1 MATTRFITISGVP
14 AERYWKELQTGDAF
28 VWNTIRRKVGF
39 MSRKSRV
46 GLTQRSLLPT
56 ISGMWAILTDSKKLE
71 WKAAGALCGLT
82 GWRLYVQDTC
92 ARIINEI
99 AGVIEPSLFHQS
111 WVGQLHIG
119 TPATELKIIQLHP
132 RSYWVAQKI
141 VGKKSMYEP
150 VVVPE
155 DFALPFTISLNY
167 RAEMLPQDVAP
178 KAQFRAEVWSS
189 YQGQDIIN
197 ELIVEIAFFSD
208 CELGVASLGVSE
220 FGVDFDNDD
229 GWLYAGA
236 TLSSVLGYV
245 VGYDLYFDF
254 VDLQGNLYVD
264 NIKAEHSGQN
274 WVRDTYCKDIN
285 QGFTR
290 AFYQVPKHWVAVVA
304 PVGTFFE
311 SIYKKFNI

>member
-14 AERYWKELQTGDAF
+14 AERYWKELQTGDSF
-28 VWNTIRRKVGF
+28 IWNTIRRKVGF

-46 GLTQRSLLPT
+46 GLSQRSLLP
-56 ISGMWAILTDSKKLE
+56 IVAEYWAALTDAKKLE

-82 GWRLYVQDTC
+82 GWRLYVKDTC
-92 ARIINEI
+92 AKIINDI
-99 AGVIEPSLFHQS
+99 VGTIEPSLFHQA

-132 RSYWVAQKI
+132 RSYWVQQKV
-141 VGKKSMYEP
+141 VGKKGTYVP
-150 VVVPE
+150 VVVTE
-155 DFALPFTISLNY
+155 DFALPLKISLFY

-178 KAQFRAEVWSS
+178 KAQYRAEVWSS

-197 ELIVEIAFFSD
+197 ELIVELAFFSD
-208 CELGVASLGVSE
+208 AEYGVFSYGVSE
-220 FGVDFDNDD
+220 YGVDIDNND
-229 GWLYAGA
+229 GWLYAEA
-236 TLSSVLGYV
+236 TLSTVLGYV
-245 VGYDLYFDF
+245 VGYDLYLDL
-254 VDLQGNLYVD
+254 VDLQGELYID
-264 NIKAEHSGQN
+264 NIKATHSSQN
-274 WVRDTYCKDIN
+274 WVRDPYCQDIN

-311 SIYKKFNI
+311 TTYKKFNP